1 MMVVEIDN
9 KEYICNDIEVK
20 VHSKTVYNK
29 DKHPTF
35 AMVGKCNSFEFTNN
49 KMTIK

>member
-9 KEYICNDIEVK
+9 KEYVCNDIIVN
-20 VHSKTVYNK
+20 VPSKTVYNL

-35 AMVGKCNSFEFTNN
+35 AMVGECKSYEFLNH
-49 KMTIK
+49 KMILI